1 VPFTN
6 HQKGKDRM
14 YQSLHNEIAKASAPR
29 VHPSH
34 VNHRSER
41 GRGSPP
47 RRRVRGHA
55 AGALALLAQRLDAE
69 RARRILA

>member
-1 VPFTN
+1 
-6 HQKGKDRM
+6 M
-14 YQSLHNEIAKASAPR
+14 YQSLHNEIAKAAAPR
-29 VHPSH
+29 VHSSH
-34 VNHRSER
+34 AIHRSER

-47 RRRVRGHA
+47 RRRVRGQA

>member
-1 VPFTN
+1 MQSTN
-6 HQKGKDRM
+6 QKGKDRM

-29 VHPSH
+29 VHASRAIQ
-34 VNHRSER
+34 RSER

-47 RRRVRGHA
+47 RRRVRGKA
-55 AGALALLAQRLDAE
+55 AGVLALMAQRLDAE

>member
-1 VPFTN
+1 
-6 HQKGKDRM
+6 M

-29 VHPSH
+29 LHASRA
-34 VNHRSER
+34 NQRSER

-47 RRRVRGHA
+47 ARRVRGPA
-55 AGALALLAQRLDAE
+55 AGALALLARRLDAE

>member
-1 VPFTN
+1 MFQP
-6 HQKGKDRM
+6 M
-14 YQSLHNEIAKASAPR
+14 HNEIAKAAAQR
-29 VHPSH
+29 VHGSRAIH
-34 VNHRSER
+34 HHEL

-47 RRRVRGHA
+47 GRRIRGPA